1 MPGRMTNKLA
11 NKLGDKYERIIAQLS
26 ELFLKTNDSDARMA
40 TICALLYH
48 KFDKNFWVGFYF
60 LKNGE
65 LTVKCYQG
73 PLACQVLAK
82 DQGVCWAAINK
93 KETFVVPDVEKFPGH
108 IACDSRSK
116 SEIVIPVYDKTGSIS
131 GVLDIDSDKLDS
143 YCETDKIFL
152 ERIVRLI

>member
-1 MPGRMTNKLA
+1 MADRLSNKY
-11 NKLGDKYERIIAQLS
+11 DRIYDQLT
-26 ELFLKTNDSDARMA
+26 ELFKKTDDPDARMA

-82 DQGVCWAAINK
+82 DKGVCWAAINNGK
-93 KETFVVPDVEKFPGH
+93 TVIVPDVLLFPGH

-116 SEIVIPVYDKTGSIS
+116 SEIVVPVRDKNGAIA
-131 GVLDIDSDKLDS
+131 GVLDIDSDKLGS
-143 YCETDKIFL
+143 YCEEETSSLEKIVSIIFK
-152 ERIVRLI
+152 

>member
-1 MPGRMTNKLA
+1 MIDKLA
-11 NKLGDKYERIIAQLS
+11 NKYDRIFDQLV
-26 ELFLKTNDSDARMA
+26 ELFKKTDDPDARMA

-48 KFDKNFWVGFYF
+48 KFPKNFWVGFYF

-73 PLACQVLAK
+73 PLACQTLAK
-82 DQGVCWAAINK
+82 DKGVCWAAIN
-93 KETFVVPDVEKFPGH
+93 EGRSIVVPDVALFPGH

-116 SEIVIPVYDKTGSIS
+116 SEIVVPVKDRTGHIV

-143 YCETDKIFL
+143 YCKTDIEAIEKITK
-152 ERIVRLI
+152 LIF

>member
-1 MPGRMTNKLA
+1 MTDRLNA
-11 NKLGDKYERIIAQLS
+11 KYSRIIEQLI
-26 ELFLKTNDSDARMA
+26 ELFKKTDDPDARMA

-73 PLACQVLAK
+73 PLACQVLLK
-82 DQGVCWAAINK
+82 NKGVCWAAIN
-93 KETFVVPDVEKFPGH
+93 EGISIVVPNVELFQGH
-108 IACDSRSK
+108 IACDSRSR
-116 SEIVIPVYDKTGSIS
+116 SEIVVPVKDRSGHII

-143 YCETDKIFL
+143 YCETDRTAL
-152 ERIVRLI
+152 EQIVSLI

>member
-1 MPGRMTNKLA
+1 MTDKLSQ
-11 NKLGDKYERIIAQLS
+11 KYDRIIDQLV
-26 ELFLKTNDSDARMA
+26 ELFKKTDDMDARMA

-73 PLACQVLAK
+73 PLACQVLSK
-82 DQGVCWAAINK
+82 DKGVCWAAINNS
-93 KETFVVPDVEKFPGH
+93 ESIIVPDVELFPGH

-116 SEIVIPVYDKTGSIS
+116 SEIVIPVKNENGNVT

-143 YCETDKIFL
+143 YTDTDRIALEKI
-152 ERIVRLI
+152 VKLIFK

>member
-1 MPGRMTNKLA
+1 MTDRLSA
-11 NKLGDKYERIIAQLS
+11 KYDRIIDQLA
-26 ELFLKTNDSDARMA
+26 ELFKKTADADARMA

-48 KFDKNFWVGFYF
+48 KFPKNFWVGFYF

-82 DQGVCWAAINK
+82 DKGVCWASINR
-93 KETFVVPDVEKFPGH
+93 KESVIVPDVELFPGH
-108 IACDSRSK
+108 IACDSRSR
-116 SEIVIPVYDKTGSIS
+116 SEIVVPVKDSDGTVL

-143 YCETDKIFL
+143 YCETDRAALEKIVAKIL
-152 ERIVRLI
+152 K

>member
-1 MPGRMTNKLA
+1 MTDRLSNKY
-11 NKLGDKYERIIAQLS
+11 DRIIDQLT
-26 ELFLKTNDSDARMA
+26 ELFKKTEDADARMA

-82 DQGVCWAAINK
+82 DKGVCWAAINEK
-93 KETFVVPDVEKFPGH
+93 KSIIVPDVELFPGH

-116 SEIVIPVYDKTGSIS
+116 SEVVVPVKDKNSEIT
-131 GVLDIDSDKLDS
+131 GVLDIDSDKPDS
-143 YCETDKIFL
+143 YCEIDRFGLEKIV
-152 ERIVRLI
+152 ELIFK

>member
-1 MPGRMTNKLA
+1 MTDKLSNKY
-11 NKLGDKYERIIAQLS
+11 DRIIDQLN
-26 ELFLKTNDSDARMA
+26 ELFKKTDDCDARMA

-60 LKNGE
+60 LKNSE

-82 DQGVCWAAINK
+82 DKGVCWAAINEK
-93 KETFVVPDVEKFPGH
+93 RSIIVPDVEKFPGH
-108 IACDSRSK
+108 IACDSRSR
-116 SEIVIPVYDKTGSIS
+116 SEIVVPVKDENGQIL

-143 YCETDKIFL
+143 YSETDLAALEKI
-152 ERIVRLI
+152 VKLI

>member
-1 MPGRMTNKLA
+1 MTDKLS
-11 NKLGDKYERIIAQLS
+11 NKYERIIAQLS
-26 ELFLKTNDSDARMA
+26 ELFLKTDDIDARMA

-82 DQGVCWAAINK
+82 NKGVCWAAINR
-93 KETFVVPDVEKFPGH
+93 KESIVVPDVEKFPGH

-116 SEIVIPVYDKTGSIS
+116 SEIVVPVYDKTGSVV

-152 ERIVRLI
+152 ERIVSLI

>member
-1 MPGRMTNKLA
+1 MTDKLSNKYDRVI
-11 NKLGDKYERIIAQLS
+11 NQLF
-26 ELFLKTNDSDARMA
+26 ELFKKTDDCDARMA

-48 KFDKNFWVGFYF
+48 KFEKNFWVGFYF

-82 DQGVCWAAINK
+82 DKGVCWAAINEK
-93 KETFVVPDVEKFPGH
+93 RSIIVPDVEKFPGH

-116 SEIVIPVYDKTGSIS
+116 SEIVIPVKDENGEIL

-143 YCETDKIFL
+143 YCETDLAALEKI
-152 ERIVRLI
+152 VKLI